1 MEEKLNHQRVVSKN
15 LYKVLLLILK
25 YTPFIL
31 ALNETIFTILHY
43 YDVQCL
49 YLNITFGVSFIFLL
63 HLYIV
68 SYVFKFCY
76 LYRIPLYYVTIINII
91 SLYDSLIGIPISDLQ
106 ILRVYLS
113 IAGFSLLSFIYLKIK
128 SKC

>member
-43 YDVQCL
+43 YDIQCL